1 MASKQTK
8 QTKQINGRVPPF
20 MRDEYD
26 ELKVE
31 LRKIGSKPTDGDLL
45 AALVHAA
52 LDAVEQTKAQV
63 EDYVRYELEKE
74 QAD

>member
-1 MASKQTK
+1 MESK

-26 ELKVE
+26 ALKTE

-52 LDAVEQTKAQV
+52 RQAVEQTKEQV
-63 EDYVRYELEKE
+63 EEYVRYELEKE
-74 QAD
+74 QAG